1 MRIKR
6 SFWAILLVLS
16 SFALLTTGLSTAWA
30 QQDQTLQ
37 QAVAKELDTAISQ
50 YLSDKPKFGAAIAVV
65 DDQQVIWQ
73 KEFGCV
79 DGEGSRPIDGDTM
92 FSIQSMS
99 KSFTALAVLMAVQ
112 DGLVD
117 LDTPIK
123 EYLPDFTVN
132 SLYDKH
138 PEELITLRLLL
149 THRAGF
155 THEAPYGSNYD
166 DRNDFDEHIESISS
180 TWLRYPVGYRPAYS
194 NVGIDLAG
202 YIIQSQSGMPFE
214 QYVKAKVLDPIG
226 MDSSSLD
233 MSVIEG
239 RENRA
244 IGHSD
249 NGETIPLRIPMI
261 PSGGVY
267 STARDMAK
275 YLQFHINKGVI
286 NGRRVLRADLME
298 EMHTIQFAR
307 LGQRAGYCLALIRE
321 PVSNS
326 YNIYHSGGG
335 YGFSSDMV
343 MYPELKLG
351 IITLCNSMNNEFAG
365 WTVRSYINDCIVK
378 QNGPTPVAEAG
389 TERMTKLGPDDPR
402 VLSVL
407 GHYGDN
413 REGTMAIERGDGS
426 VGLRLAP
433 DQFYELGFYDDN
445 GELVGMVG
453 LFSEV
458 RFLPPYIDRR
468 GSVFKIDRR
477 ISNGPTFNVYD
488 YNYTPNE
495 APGPDKPEWSRY
507 LGEYEVLKYGV
518 PYQFTGTVSVK
529 NGYLF
534 YNDCKCTEYE
544 PGLFFLY
551 DGEALDVRSDPPTF
565 GGIVL
570 HRK

>member
-1 MRIKR
+1 MAKRI
-6 SFWAILLVLS
+6 ILTCVLLV
-16 SFALLTTGLSTAWA
+16 AAQAIYA
-30 QQDQTLQ
+30 QQNPTLQ
-37 QAVAKELDTAISQ
+37 QEVAAELDKRISQ
-50 YLSDKPKFGAAIAVV
+50 YLSQKPDFGAAIAVV
-65 DDQQVIWQ
+65 DDKQIIW
-73 KEFGCV
+73 ERMFGCV
-79 DGEGSRPIDGDTM
+79 DGDSSRPVDENTI

-123 EYLPDFTVN
+123 EYLPHFEAN
-132 SLYDKH
+132 SIYDKH

-166 DRNDFDEHIESISS
+166 DRNDFDKHIESISS

-214 QYVKAKVLDPIG
+214 QYVKEKVLDPIG

-233 MSVIEG
+233 MTVIEG
-239 RENRA
+239 IENRA

-249 NGETIPLRIPMI
+249 NGEILPLRIPMI

-307 LGQRAGYCLALIRE
+307 PGQRAGYCLALIRE

-351 IITLCNSMNNEFAG
+351 VITLFNSMNNEFAG
-365 WTVRSYINDCIVK
+365 WIVRSYINSCIVR
-378 QNGPTPVAEAG
+378 QNGATSVAEAG
-389 TERMTKLGPDDPR
+389 TERMTKLSPDDPR

-413 REGTMAIERGDGS
+413 REGTMAMEQGAGN

-433 DQFYELGFYDDN
+433 DEFYALGFYDDN

-458 RFLPPYIDRR
+458 RFLPPYFDKR
-468 GSVFKIDRR
+468 GSMFKIDRC

-488 YNYTPNE
+488 YNYAPNE
-495 APGPDKPEWSRY
+495 APGPDKPEWSSY

-518 PYQFTGTVSVK
+518 PYQFTGTVAVK

-551 DGEALDVRSDPPTF
+551 DGEALDFRSNPPTL